1 MQIRTR
7 KAHNDLEQLTQ
18 EGPADGGPSAAA
30 DDHRNVTVSHG
41 IHRGRFPVGGMSV
54 AAARRILGPLINI
67 DDEAVAVVNGTPVE
81 EDTIIS
87 EQITMLS
94 FVKPSSI
101 RG

>member
-1 MQIRTR
+1 MQVRLHKPQNELRQTTLPGED
-7 KAHNDLEQLTQ
+7 AANNT
-18 EGPADGGPSAAA
+18 SATA
-30 DDHRNVTVSHG
+30 DHRNVVVSHG

-67 DDEAVAVVNGTPVE
+67 DNEAVAVINGAPVE
-81 EDTIIS
+81 EETIID
-87 EQITMLS
+87 EHITMLS